1 MLFSLLLSL
10 EEELYEMTLEDMKL
24 NDKIKKGFEKVKL
37 RFDSVD
43 LYDNLILHGDL
54 RKQFEF
60 ESLNEA

>member
-24 NDKIKKGFEKVKL
+24 NDKIKKVFEKVKL